1 MKRFLVSAAVTLLL
15 ASAWSDG
22 ASAQR
27 HGFGGGARLGGGGF
41 HGGGMRIGGG
51 AFRGGAWGLAGRP
64 GWGAVGR
71 AGWGIGGGPG
81 WRPGW
86 GVAGRPGWGRPGW
99 AHAGWGR
106 RWGWGFPLAVGVG
119 LGYYGYASSYYSDCL
134 SWDGYRWVNVCYQP
148 YPYSYW

>member
-27 HGFGGGARLGGGGF
+27 HGFGGGARL
-41 HGGGMRIGGG
+41 
-51 AFRGGAWGLAGRP
+51 AGRP

-71 AGWGIGGGPG
+71 PGWGIAGGPGWGIAGRPGWGIGGRPG
-81 WRPGW
+81 WGQGW

-119 LGYYGYASSYYSDCL
+119 LGYYGYASSDYSDCL

-148 YPYSYW
+148 YPYAYW